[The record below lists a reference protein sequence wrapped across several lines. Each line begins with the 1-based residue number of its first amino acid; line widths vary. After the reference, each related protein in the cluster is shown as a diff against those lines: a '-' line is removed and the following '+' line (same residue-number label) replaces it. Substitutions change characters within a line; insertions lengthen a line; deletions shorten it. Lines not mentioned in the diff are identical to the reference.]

1 MYDIPGYDEWLESEM
16 EAYYARMYEEE
27 EFNEDEE
34 YIYLHEEDVI
44 DE

>member
-1 MYDIPGYDEWLESEM
+1 MYEIPGYDEWLESQM
-16 EAYYARMYEEE
+16 EADFARKYEDD